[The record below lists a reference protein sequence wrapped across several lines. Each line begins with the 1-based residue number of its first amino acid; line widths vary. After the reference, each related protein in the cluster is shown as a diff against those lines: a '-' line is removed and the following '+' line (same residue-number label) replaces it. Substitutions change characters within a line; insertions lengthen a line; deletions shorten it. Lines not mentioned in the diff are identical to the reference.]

1 MSLYKKILIAVDFSA
16 ATSRVVE
23 QGIGMANTQ
32 GAKLHFIHVVE
43 YLPPVDFAN
52 DPIAIPDWY
61 AAEDEIIKRAEK
73 SLQQMI
79 QENKLQDTQ
88 SLVISGA
95 PKHEI
100 IQYAKDNDIDLI
112 VIGSHGRHGFQRL
125 LGSTANPVVHNA
137 ECDVLAV
144 RIHE

>member
-1 MSLYKKILIAVDFSA
+1 MSLYKNVLIAVDFSA
-16 ATSRVVE
+16 ATSRVIE
-23 QGIGMANTQ
+23 RGIGIADKM

-61 AAEDEIIKRAEK
+61 AGEDEIVKRAEQ
-73 SLQQMI
+73 SLQQML
-79 QENKLQDTQ
+79 QENNLKDTQ
-88 SLVISGA
+88 SLVITGA

-100 IQYAKDNDIDLI
+100 VQYARDNHIDLI
-112 VIGSHGRHGFQRL
+112 VIGAHGRHGIQRL

>member
-23 QGIGMANTQ
+23 QGIGMANTL

-73 SLQQMI
+73 SLQQII

-112 VIGSHGRHGFQRL
+112 VIATHGQTRVSTFVGLDCKPGS
-125 LGSTANPVVHNA
+125 P
-137 ECDVLAV
+137 
-144 RIHE
+144 